1 MKLRLAVCGL
11 LSAAVFTPAPV
22 MASGLLLL
30 TDVALTVP
38 GNPAFGGLSA
48 IEMGPGGRSA
58 VVVSDRG
65 TLFEVALT
73 REAGRVTSMGLTGA
87 ATLTDAAG
95 LAAARPEQMDAEGL
109 ARLPDGRLAIS
120 FEGNMRIAIHGR
132 DGRERQRIAP
142 PPGSGA
148 LPGNGAY
155 EGLAAD
161 RHGNLYTLAE
171 QAPGRGP
178 TPLHRYANGRWEHF
192 GSIPRVVAYHPVGLD
207 FDDRGR
213 LYVLERRFTL
223 GGFSSRI
230 TRYTVTA
237 DGLRQRELLLE
248 TQVGLHGNLEGLS
261 LWRNAD
267 GTLIASAVADNNFR
281 QPTATRLVEYAVPD

>member
-1 MKLRLAVCGL
+1 M
-11 LSAAVFTPAPV
+11 PAPV
-22 MASGLLLL
+22 MASGLQLL

-48 IEMGPGGRSA
+48 IEIGPGGRSA
-58 VVVSDRG
+58 VLVSDRG

-73 REAGRVTSMGLTGA
+73 REAGRVTAMGLTGA

-120 FEGNMRIAIHGR
+120 FEGHMRIAIHGR

-161 RHGNLYTLAE
+161 RHGSLYTLAE

-192 GSIPRVVAYHPVGLD
+192 ANIPRVVAHHPVGLD